1 MRLVVY
7 PHDLSIGGSQI
18 NAIDLA
24 AAAAAAGHEVIV
36 YGQPGPL
43 VDYIRELD
51 LEFVP
56 AATMQY
62 RPAPTRIAQL
72 AALAARRKI
81 DLVHAYEWPPCLDA
95 FYGAHLLL
103 RVPLL
108 CTVLSM
114 EVSPLVPNS
123 VPLIMGTKELADR
136 AGRGRAAPVWTLEP
150 PIRSDRDTP
159 EIDGTEFRRK
169 YVSDGEILIVTVSR
183 LATDLKLDA
192 LVRAM
197 DAASEL
203 AERYPIRLV
212 LVGDGPARAAL
223 EKRAACINDRHRRK
237 VIFLHGAESD
247 PRKCYTA
254 ADIVLGMGSSALRA
268 MSMQRPVI
276 VQGEEAF
283 SLTFEPATYD
293 KFLSQGFYGIG
304 DPQNDADHLVRQL
317 EALIQSSSLRDQL
330 GRFGRECVSRRFSL
344 ERAARLHFGI
354 YEHVVAGGVSIHP
367 LEAVRALSLAA
378 KVEFDNH
385 RPSIKK
391 TRELR
396 VRTMLDAAAGGSWPP
411 MAV

>member
-1 MRLVVY
+1 M
-7 PHDLSIGGSQI
+7 
-18 NAIDLA
+18 
-24 AAAAAAGHEVIV
+24 
-36 YGQPGPL
+36 
-43 VDYIRELD
+43 
-51 LEFVP
+51 
-56 AATMQY
+56 
-62 RPAPTRIAQL
+62 
-72 AALAARRKI
+72 
-81 DLVHAYEWPPCLDA
+81 
-95 FYGAHLLL
+95 
-103 RVPLL
+103 
-108 CTVLSM
+108 
-114 EVSPLVPNS
+114 
-123 VPLIMGTKELADR
+123 
-136 AGRGRAAPVWTLEP
+136 
-150 PIRSDRDTP
+150 
-159 EIDGTEFRRK
+159 
-169 YVSDGEILIVTVSR
+169 SR

-317 EALIQSSSLRDQL
+317 
-330 GRFGRECVSRRFSL
+330 
-344 ERAARLHFGI
+344 
-354 YEHVVAGGVSIHP
+354 GGVYSVVQP
-367 LEAVRALSLAA
+367 A
-378 KVEFDNH
+378 
-385 RPSIKK
+385 
-391 TRELR
+391 
-396 VRTMLDAAAGGSWPP
+396 
-411 MAV
+411 